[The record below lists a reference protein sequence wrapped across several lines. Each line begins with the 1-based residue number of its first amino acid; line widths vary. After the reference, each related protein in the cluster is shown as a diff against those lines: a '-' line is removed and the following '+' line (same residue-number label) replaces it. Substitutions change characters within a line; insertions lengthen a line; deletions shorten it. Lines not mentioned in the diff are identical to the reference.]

1 MKNLEIEVKFYLTDL
16 KSIRRRIID
25 MNAQSHGRFFETN
38 LRFEDPQ
45 NSLIKNNALLRLRK
59 DKKATLTYK
68 SKPPGENTQFKI
80 FNELE
85 VEVSEFTT
93 MNQILEALGF
103 QVAQKYEK
111 WRETFTL
118 GDTQFCL
125 DSMPFG
131 DILEIEGQKK
141 EIRHFSDRLGLKW
154 DERILMNYLEIFD
167 VLRNLLNLQFKD
179 LTFDNFK
186 SIDPDASGFRHHLEA
201 GRSKIKSG

>member
-1 MKNLEIEVKFYLTDL
+1 MKNLEIEVKFFLTDP

-25 MNAQSHGRFFETN
+25 LGVQHHGRLFESN

-45 NSLIKNNALLRLRK
+45 NLLIKANALLRLRK

-68 SKPPGENTQFKI
+68 SNPPENNSEFKI

-85 VEVSEFTT
+85 VEVSEFET
-93 MNQILEALGF
+93 MNQILQALGF

-118 GDTQFCL
+118 GDTHFCL
-125 DSMPFG
+125 DTMPFG
-131 DILEIEGQKK
+131 DILEIEGPK
-141 EIRHFSDRLGLKW
+141 EDIRHFSARLGLNWK
-154 DERILMNYLEIFD
+154 ERILLNYLEIFD
-167 VLRNLLNLQFKD
+167 ILKALLDLKFKD

-186 SIDPDASGFRHHLEA
+186 TIDVDAAKIRHHLEA
-201 GRSKIKSG
+201 GPSD